1 MSLPTCKINTITG
14 VVPGLG
20 LDGVWLAMELVYV
33 KYVSKQALIKYLL
46 LVYLG
51 TRSGKIC
58 GIKSDVIS
66 GGELAAVRD
75 NLKHL
80 TNTNLERRI
89 LWFKENCPYSY
100 KEGYRELEEGSTSI
114 LYKYP
119 VE

>member
-1 MSLPTCKINTITG
+1 
-14 VVPGLG
+14 
-20 LDGVWLAMELVYV
+20 MELVYV
-33 KYVSKQALIKYLL
+33 KYVSKQALTKYLL